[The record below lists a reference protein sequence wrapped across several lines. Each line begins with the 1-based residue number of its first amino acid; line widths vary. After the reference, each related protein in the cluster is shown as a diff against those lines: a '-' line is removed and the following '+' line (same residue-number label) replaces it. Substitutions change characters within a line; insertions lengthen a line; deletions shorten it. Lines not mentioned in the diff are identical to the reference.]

1 MAAQQ
6 RAADKE
12 EVGKLLAHLRDFHA
26 AGDRVRPPVFIGRE
40 DELTRIN
47 WRAARLGSVDGDK
60 QGFTAIV
67 QGPPGAGKT
76 ALMREFA
83 SRMNTAAPEKGRR
96 VAAAVVP
103 VRDLDQDADAAA
115 CAIAENTPLALEE
128 APPLP
133 QRMLDIWRG
142 ALKKGGGRAFGTL
155 ASIPSEAWPR
165 DRLEA
170 DVLREA
176 LHLPRNGSPDS
187 CLRAL
192 SRHLWRDRLAIV
204 LCVDEAQNIQ
214 PNSRAGKFLR
224 AIHENLDQL
233 PIMTLAFGLP
243 DTREQLGKAGLSRL
257 ADGSVT
263 QLGCLSEA
271 ESAEMITKN
280 LDAIGL
286 SSSCPGL
293 QSLGRLADFKQGEW
307 EEWRGKVEQAIA
319 DDSAG
324 FPHHLLNGVRAVAA
338 AILEQGESFRPSR
351 QARGDFETS
360 FAASRERYYE
370 ERLAPVAGHWLALG
384 AAFAKPCRNGE
395 RTASRQDL
403 LAALKS
409 ADDDG
414 APVSEERAKSARDLA
429 LARGILQWEDKG
441 RSRIQVPV
449 PSMRQHL
456 VQGFQ
461 AGLSAGDEA
470 AVKIA
475 AVVGLAEPETRSGGG

>member
-6 RAADKE
+6 RTADKE
-12 EVGKLLAHLRDFHA
+12 KVGKLLARLRGFHA
-26 AGDRVRPPVFIGRE
+26 AGDRVRPPVFVGRE
-40 DELTRIN
+40 DELMRIN
-47 WRAARLGSVDGDK
+47 WRAVRLGSVDGDK

-83 SRMNTAAPEKGRR
+83 SRMNAAAPEKGRR
-96 VAAAVVP
+96 IAAAVVP

-142 ALKKGGGRAFGTL
+142 ALKKGGGRTFGT
-155 ASIPSEAWPR
+155 WPR

-192 SRHLWRDRLAIV
+192 SRRLWRDRLAIV

-214 PNSRAGKFLR
+214 PSSRAGKFLR

-286 SSSCPGL
+286 SGVPGALLRGAACPGRGPL
-293 QSLGRLADFKQGEW
+293 AGPRGGIRKSLPQR
-307 EEWRGKVEQAIA
+307 
-319 DDSAG
+319 
-324 FPHHLLNGVRAVAA
+324 
-338 AILEQGESFRPSR
+338 
-351 QARGDFETS
+351 
-360 FAASRERYYE
+360 
-370 ERLAPVAGHWLALG
+370 
-384 AAFAKPCRNGE
+384 
-395 RTASRQDL
+395 RTD
-403 LAALKS
+403 
-409 ADDDG
+409 
-414 APVSEERAKSARDLA
+414 
-429 LARGILQWEDKG
+429 
-441 RSRIQVPV
+441 
-449 PSMRQHL
+449 
-456 VQGFQ
+456 GFQ
-461 AGLSAGDEA
+461 AGSAGCAEIGRRRRCPGERGTSEIGA
-470 AVKIA
+470 GPGARQRHPPMGGQGPVPHPGSRPLHAPAPRAGIA
-475 AVVGLAEPETRSGGG
+475 GGPERRRRGCGQDRGGHWAGGTRNGLGLTMQSS